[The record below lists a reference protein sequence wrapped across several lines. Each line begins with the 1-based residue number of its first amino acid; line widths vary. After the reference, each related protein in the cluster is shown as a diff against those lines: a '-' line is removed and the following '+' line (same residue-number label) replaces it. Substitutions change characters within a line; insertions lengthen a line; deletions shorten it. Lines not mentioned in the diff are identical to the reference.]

1 MASNDITMKE
11 VDRMEKNVIN
21 AEKAVRIVLGII
33 FALLAIFAFSWAGWL
48 RIVLGILAVASLGT
62 AFAGY

>member
-1 MASNDITMKE
+1 MKE
-11 VDRMEKNVIN
+11 VDRMEKNVIK
-21 AEKAVRIVLGII
+21 AEKTVRIVLGII
-33 FALLAIFAFSWAGWL
+33 FALLAIFTSWTGWL